1 MSQSFRLPGFA
12 ALPKRPAHIK
22 VTKDGAEVDSVAVA
36 DKALL
41 FGRKVN
47 HAPKLGTYR
56 LDHDSISREHAA
68 VVHSFDGSWFI
79 MDVGSR
85 FGTHVNGE
93 RLEAK
98 KYVPL
103 AEGAQIKFG
112 ESTRSFT
119 FSLRAPAAA
128 APPPRAA
135 SPPPARKKAAAP
147 PPPPPP
153 KPKSS
158 GGPAGIDDDLVD
170 PMANY
175 VDRADDDDDDDDDDE
190 GEEGG
195 RGEAGTRRGKEGR
208 PSKEERR
215 EQKRRE
221 KERRKAVKKELKK
234 EAKRA
239 EKKEKKG
246 KKEKKEKKEK
256 RDKEAKRPKRDREEA
271 EGGDGAAEQ
280 PAGAEEAPTPP
291 RAGEGRAAGSDSD
304 SDSGRSD
311 GSVDDAREAAD
322 EARRKRAR
330 EASAADWN
338 SSRRL

>member
-68 VVHSFDGSWFI
+68 VVHSFDGSWFV

-103 AEGAQIKFG
+103 AEGSQIKFG

-135 SPPPARKKAAAP
+135 SPPAARKKAAAP

-175 VDRADDDDDDDDDDE
+175 VDRADDDDDDDDDE

-291 RAGEGRAAGSDSD
+291 RAGEGRGAGSDSD
-304 SDSGRSD
+304 SDSERSD